1 MVPQSLRIQRLA
13 AYLVDLPFRFSFG
26 HALASRSSSTNLIV
40 KVQLSDGSIGY
51 GEGVPR
57 EYVTGE
63 TADTAFARVT
73 DAYGPALL
81 DRSLSVVDIAAA
93 DVATG
98 LRALRDELHADRP
111 VPGAA
116 WCAVETALLDAIG
129 HATGRSAADL
139 LGGAAR
145 GAVRYGGVAPFASGP
160 ALAGM
165 LLFFRLYGF
174 RDVKLKLG
182 RGEARDLATVRLA
195 RQILGSSVEVRADAN
210 CAWDVDTAV
219 RIARRLRPFGLRS
232 YEQPVA
238 ANDLAGLARLTA
250 SLPEDVVV
258 DESLCSPDDARSLIA
273 AGACSVLNVRVSKCG
288 GPLAALE
295 MVEMAQ
301 QSRLACQ
308 LGAQVGESGILTA
321 AGRLVAT
328 LARPGFRHHEGA
340 DNLFLLRRDLT
351 VENLTVRPGGR
362 GDALRGPGLGVRVR
376 PDVLLALA
384 RRHAIVGGQHRARA
398 AESSQARAT
407 EPHQAR
413 AAARHLIGGR

>member
-1 MVPQSLRIQRLA
+1 MAARSLRVRRLA
-13 AYLVDLPFRFSFG
+13 AYLVELPFRFSFG

-40 KVQLSDGSIGY
+40 KVQLSDGSVGY

-63 TADTAFARVT
+63 TADTAFSRVT
-73 DAYGPALL
+73 DEYGPALL
-81 DRSLSVVDIAAA
+81 DRPLPTADLPTA

-111 VPGAA
+111 APGAT

-129 HATGRSAADL
+129 LATGRSASDL

-145 GAVRYGGVAPFASGP
+145 GAVRYGGVVPFASGP
-160 ALAGM
+160 ALPGM

-182 RGEARDLATVRLA
+182 RGAARDVKTVRLA
-195 RQILGSSVEVRADAN
+195 RQILGSSVELRADAN
-210 CAWDVDTAV
+210 CAWDADTALEM
-219 RIARRLRPFGLRS
+219 AGRLRSFGLRS
-232 YEQPVA
+232 YEQPVP
-238 ANDLAGLARLTA
+238 ANDITGLAHLTA

-273 AGACSVLNVRVSKCG
+273 ARACSVLNVRVSKCG

-295 MVEMAQ
+295 MVELAR
-301 QSRLACQ
+301 QSGLACQ

-384 RRHAIVGGQHRARA
+384 RRHAIVGGLDRARA
-398 AESSQARAT
+398 AESSQARVV

-413 AAARHLIGGR
+413 A

>member
-1 MVPQSLRIQRLA
+1 MATESLRVQQLA
-13 AYLVDLPFRFSFG
+13 AYLVELPFRFSFG

-63 TADTAFARVT
+63 TADTAFGRVT
-73 DAYGPALL
+73 DEYGPALL
-81 DRSLSVVDIAAA
+81 ERPLATA

-98 LRALRDELHADRP
+98 LRALRDDLHVDRP
-111 VPGAA
+111 APGAT

-145 GAVRYGGVAPFASGP
+145 GAARYGGVVPFASGP
-160 ALAGM
+160 ALPGI
-165 LLFFRLYGF
+165 LLFFRLDGF

-182 RGEARDLATVRLA
+182 RGESRDVKTVRLA
-195 RQILGSSVEVRADAN
+195 RQILGSSVELRADAN
-210 CAWDVDTAV
+210 CAWDAETALQM
-219 RIARRLRPFGLRS
+219 ANRLRPFGLRS

-238 ANDLAGLARLTA
+238 ANDIAGLARLTA

-258 DESLCSPDDARSLIA
+258 DESLCSPADARSLIA
-273 AGACSVLNVRVSKCG
+273 ARACSVLNVRVSKCG

-295 MVEMAQ
+295 MVELAR
-301 QSRLACQ
+301 QSGLACQ

-328 LARPGFRHHEGA
+328 LARPGFCHHEGA

-362 GDALRGPGLGVRVR
+362 GDALRGSGLGVRVR
-376 PDVLLALA
+376 PDALLALA
-384 RRHAIVGGQHRARA
+384 RRHAIVGG
-398 AESSQARAT
+398 
-407 EPHQAR
+407 
-413 AAARHLIGGR
+413 LD